1 MALFGAHVSSS
12 GSILRTFDRAR
23 ELDAETFQF
32 FLRSPRS
39 WKWKRPDEGMILS
52 FYHRL
57 GEFAGPVVVHAPYLL
72 NPATDDPHLRQKT
85 VEVMVEEFSFCNEVG
100 IHYYNFHPGSAKGTS
115 EGKALENAKRV
126 IEEVLSRVD
135 DKGTVLLIENTAGQR
150 GDIGKNLKEL
160 DDLIN
165 GFDGRVGL
173 CLDTCHL
180 FASGYDISSREGFN
194 SFECELEERRLT
206 ARVKV
211 IHANDSKVPLGGR
224 KDRHEHIG
232 KGFIGI
238 EGFKNMLTH
247 PLLGDLPY
255 IIETPKEGD
264 MDRLNLSLLR
274 EIKVSGDL

>member
-12 GSILRTFDRAR
+12 GSILKTFDRAM
-23 ELDAETFQF
+23 EICAETFQF

-39 WKWKRPDEGMILS
+39 WRWRLPDDETVRS
-52 FYHRL
+52 FYNRL
-57 GEFAGPVVVHAPYLL
+57 DEFGGPVIVHAPYLL
-72 NPATDDPHLRQKT
+72 NPATDDLYLRQKT
-85 VEVMVEEFSFCNEVG
+85 VEVMIEEFSFCNEAG
-100 IHYYNFHPGSAKGTS
+100 IHYYNFHPGTAKGTP
-115 EGKALENAKRV
+115 ERKALENVKST

-135 DKGTVLLIENTAGQR
+135 EKGTVLLIENTAGQR

-160 DDLIN
+160 ENLVK
-165 GFDGRVGL
+165 GFDGRVGI

-180 FASGYDISSREGFN
+180 FASGYDISDTEGFRR
-194 SFECELEERRLT
+194 FEEELIERGLLEK
-206 ARVKV
+206 VKI

-238 EGFKNMLTH
+238 EGFQNMLSH
-247 PLLGDLPY
+247 RVLGNLPY

-264 MDRLNLSLLR
+264 MDRVNLSLLR
-274 EIKVSGDL
+274 EIKGSGDL